1 MDHIEVTAAGFT
13 HWSSSPG
20 SRTFDPE
27 CGACWEQYAHKLE
40 AAQHALDSATF
51 RERPAPGLV
60 AACLRAL
67 QKYKEFQAVDPRDVE
82 GAHKAFTEWLSLA
95 ADWLVRQSGRLILDQ
110 PAQTPM
116 GVESY
121 SHIVTYCSRTVKSS
135 GSVARWNRK

>member
-95 ADWLVRQSGRLILDQ
+95 ADAEALASETIGPADSRPAGPDPHGR
-110 PAQTPM
+110 
-116 GVESY
+116 G
-121 SHIVTYCSRTVKSS
+121 IV
-135 GSVARWNRK
+135 